1 MRTFIKVP
9 LIASAALASCL
20 AIVPAGTATAAP
32 KGSDKICKSAPGTG
46 SRVAN
51 RICHTRAEWDAIAEE
66 TRRSMAD
73 QVNRPMANR
82 TMTEEIPRQC
92 NTGAVMGC

>member
-1 MRTFIKVP
+1 MRTFVKLP
-9 LIASAALASCL
+9 LVVSAALATSFAFL
-20 AIVPAGTATAAP
+20 PAGAAP
-32 KGSDKICKSAPGTG
+32 AKKGSDKICKSAPGTG

-66 TRRSMAD
+66 NRRSMAE

-82 TMTEEIPRQC
+82 TLFQDIPQQC
-92 NTGAVMGC
+92 DSPAAMC